1 MSDGEAPAPRQGRR
15 RIPWGRIALSVLVLG
30 VAAAI
35 AIGLANRDAPV
46 AVAPLTAPADRS
58 AAPAVTLPVLQATQ
72 GIGPEGSKLAL
83 DELRGRVVVVNF
95 WAWWC
100 APCREEVP
108 VLQRAS
114 EGYDPEQVLFLG
126 INSEDVE
133 ADARRFL
140 RDYPFSYP
148 SVRDSGPGTAQAFG
162 IYGYPSTLVIDAE
175 GRVAARYSGA
185 VEDPRQLT
193 EPIDTLLAEG

>member
-1 MSDGEAPAPRQGRR
+1 MTDESVPAPAPARR
-15 RIPWGRIALSVLVLG
+15 RIPWGRIVLSIIVLG
-30 VAAAI
+30 AAAAI

-46 AVAPLTAPADRS
+46 AVAPVTPPADRS
-58 AAPAVTLPVLQATQ
+58 AAPDVTLPVLQAAQ
-72 GIGPEGSKLAL
+72 GIGPEGSRLAL

-114 EGYDPEQVLFLG
+114 EEYDPEEVLFLG

-133 ADARRFL
+133 SEARRFL
-140 RDYPFSYP
+140 REYPFTYP
-148 SVRDSGPGTAQAFG
+148 SVRDSGPGTAQAFE
-162 IYGYPSTLVIDAE
+162 IYGYPSTLVIDPE
-175 GRVAARYSGA
+175 GRVAISYSGA

-193 EPIDTLLAEG
+193 EPIDRLLAEG